1 MATLTRNLKLRLSSD
16 LSADARYNL
25 ERIDQLGATFN
36 INTLNDT
43 IVRAAGDIQLRPE
56 DNSVG
61 GSGTGGTIE
70 LGDPSQP
77 LDSAIING
85 ALKLL
90 SSTDSIH
97 YLTLINSGT
106 SNTSLTIDTGAASRL
121 LTLGGNLVTSGG
133 NVSFVASGN
142 QTVNLPITNAEVAS
156 AAAIAGSK
164 ISPVFG
170 NQLVSTEQGYRIING
185 SYGTSLLA
193 AASQSVNLT
202 LRLPAADGSNGQVL
216 TTDGSGNL
224 SFSPAGSGT
233 VTSVGL
239 VLPSS
244 VFDITNSPVTLSG
257 SLEAAFKVQAP
268 SYVFAGPV
276 SGSAAT
282 PSFRQLS
289 TNDLSE
295 GTNLFH
301 TTARARTAAVV
312 NSTAGSETDQAPSV
326 SSMKSYVSSSIP
338 NVQQAQVIYVNK
350 NQSGSYTADGSI
362 NKPYLTVKAALD
374 AITDASA
381 SKKYAL
387 VIAPGTYTEDPSIR
401 LKGWVDLISV
411 ANDTVA
417 ITTSDASR
425 IKWSNNNPGRVFITM
440 IGLTSGIEVL
450 NDNPSG
456 ASGMVLDL
464 NNCDVASIIMNGRGG
479 GVDYIQLRN
488 DTRVNGTTTINSA
501 ATTIFDSTLIGLL
514 TMTDTGCVTP
524 DVYGSAITA
533 TIRSSYELSIS
544 ITAVTY
550 DVYVDAWGNNP
561 IGSLTIVS
569 NSSYPCTFNT
579 DPSSYPNSISLSG
592 SPAPSVVLTSPAQAL
607 SFSPTTSG
615 NWPVVPNNV
624 KSALD
629 ELAKPLKYQDAVGAI
644 VADTAT
650 AELNYVSGISLSV
663 DVLPAGFISST
674 SGLSEAAGILR
685 VNPNQATQKTTPVGN
700 DLLLIADSE
709 DSNSL
714 KKVAVS
720 AIVGTSGGSYAA
732 DWTSGLSIAVTHN
745 LNSRDVQVE
754 VYDNVTYE
762 TVLLDSVVRTDVN
775 TVTLTSSKAPSGAG
789 LRVLVKRI

>member
-43 IVRAAGDIQLRPE
+43 IVRAAGDIQLRPK

-106 SNTSLTIDTGAASRL
+106 SDTSLTIDTGAANRL
-121 LTLGGNLVTSGG
+121 LTLGGSLSVAGG
-133 NVSFVASGN
+133 SVSFVASGN
-142 QTVNLPITNAEVAS
+142 QTVNLPITDAEVAS
-156 AAAIAGSK
+156 NAAIAGSK
-164 ISPVFG
+164 VSPVFG
-170 NQLVSTEQGYRIING
+170 DQLVSTEQGYRIING

-268 SYVFAGPV
+268 SHVFAGPV

-289 TNDLSE
+289 TDDLSE

-338 NVQQAQVIYVNK
+338 NVQQAQVIHVNK
-350 NQSGSYTADGSI
+350 NQSGSYTPDGSI

-374 AITDASA
+374 AISDASA

-401 LKGWVDLISV
+401 LKGWVDLIAV

-464 NNCDVASIIMNGRGG
+464 NNCDVASIVMNGRGG
-479 GVDYIQLRN
+479 GRDFIQLRN
-488 DTRVNGTTTINSA
+488 DTRVSGTTTINSA

-514 TMTDTGCVTP
+514 TMTDTGCVAP

-544 ITAVTY
+544 ISTTTY

-561 IGSLTIVS
+561 ISSLTIAS
-569 NSSYPCTFNT
+569 NSTVPCTFNT

-592 SPAPSVVLTSPAQAL
+592 SPAPDVVLTSPAQSL
-607 SFSPTTSG
+607 SFSPATSG
-615 NWPVVPNNV
+615 NWPTVPSNV

-663 DVLPAGFISST
+663 DVLPAGFIDST

-685 VNPNQATQKTTPVGN
+685 VNPNQATQKTVPVGN
-700 DLLLIADSE
+700 DLILIADSE

-775 TVTLTSSKAPSGAG
+775 TVTLTASKQPSGAG